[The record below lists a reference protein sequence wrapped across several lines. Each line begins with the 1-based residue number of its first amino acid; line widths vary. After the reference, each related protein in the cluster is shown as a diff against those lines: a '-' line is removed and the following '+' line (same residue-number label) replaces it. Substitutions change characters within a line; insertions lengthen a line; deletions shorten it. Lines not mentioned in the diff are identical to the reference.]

1 MGGAGAV
8 AVGDGR
14 QQLHVG
20 AENLRYGLLFSLAQF
35 RKLFCHMGNRAVMLT
50 YLYPLYWA
58 ADPGCGGG
66 VTGSGQ
72 RVGDAL
78 CRDRNRLVILGRRR
92 RNAGQDGV
100 DTTPRERPN
109 RFVTAD
115 LTELPHRGRRQI
127 VVGVLELGPPGRGES
142 IAFSGS
148 ATAGLLPGRSRVGLR
163 IATVNQS
170 VEVPAHAR
178 RGNFQAATYLSSG
191 DGSRLQKQSHDGAP
205 SAPVLTRQATG
216 DRRIVRQD
224 FHNTSVTQLGPRVY
238 QGHPH
243 LLRPLLSG
251 G

>member
-1 MGGAGAV
+1 M
-8 AVGDGR
+8 
-14 QQLHVG
+14 G
-20 AENLRYGLLFSLAQF
+20 AENLRDSLFLSLAQF
-35 RKLFCHMGNRAVMLT
+35 RKLFCDMGNRAVVLT
-50 YLYPLYWA
+50 YLDPLHGA

-72 RVGDAL
+72 RVGHAF
-78 CRDRNRLVILGRRR
+78 CRDRNRLVILGLRR
-92 RNAGQDGV
+92 RNSGQDRV
-100 DTTPRERPN
+100 DATPGEGPDRL
-109 RFVTAD
+109 VAAD
-115 LTELPHRGRRQI
+115 LAELPHRGGRQI
-127 VVGVLELGPPGRGES
+127 VVGVLEFGPPGRGES